1 MTLLKDPDAV
11 LDYEVNW
18 ATWLG
23 TDTIATSEWLTA
35 EGISEADA
43 TNTATATTIWL
54 SGGDVGQ
61 VYDVVNRITTVGG
74 RTNDQTIR
82 VRIMNR

>member
-1 MTLLKDPDAV
+1 MTFLKDPDAT
-11 LDYEVNW
+11 LDYEVD
-18 ATWLG
+18 WLEWLDG
-23 TDTIATSEWLTA
+23 DTINTSTWLTA
-35 EGISEADA
+35 EGISEADT
-43 TNTATATTIWL
+43 TNTTTAATIWL
-54 SGGDVGQ
+54 SGGSVGK